1 VADRRFFESAR
12 DCSIRLDAT
21 AAAGATIRLSMLS
34 STELV
39 LRTAAISLALMLALN
54 SLRLARRPRLA
65 LLPLM
70 VCLAAY
76 LVCSAPGA
84 LCLVEAWLAP
94 LLLASIVFPFAYW
107 WLAHTAFEDRD
118 DLPWAARAGLG
129 VQLLGGAMLAA
140 RVLPTLACDVL
151 HGVLHA
157 VGTAFVL
164 VALWRIWRS
173 RRDDLVAG
181 RRSLRFWLLGYT
193 GLHGLAVLLVEWSFG
208 PALPPPWL
216 ALLNVAMITAALV
229 AALTFLMQMRLAAL
243 HTLFGDSAP
252 PSRAQPVRES
262 PGAAVVPSADEA
274 WLERLRTLMSIE
286 RVYLDASL
294 SPASLAQQLGLP
306 EYRLR
311 ELINRRL
318 AFRNFPSFVNH
329 YRLEDVRAKLADPGF
344 DRRPVLT
351 LALEAGFG
359 SIGPFNR
366 AFRERYGVTPTAY
379 RGARNNVLPAWHAA
393 AQRE

>member
-1 VADRRFFESAR
+1 
-12 DCSIRLDAT
+12 
-21 AAAGATIRLSMLS
+21 MPS

-39 LRTAAISLALMLALN
+39 LRTAAVSLALVLALN

-70 VCLAAY
+70 VCIASY
-76 LVCSAPGA
+76 LVCSAPG
-84 LCLVEAWLAP
+84 LPCLAVLWLAP
-94 LLLASIVFPFAYW
+94 LLIASIVFPFAYW

-118 DLPWAARAGLG
+118 DLPWLAGAGLA
-129 VQLLGGAMLAA
+129 VQLAGGAMLAA
-140 RVLPTLACDVL
+140 GVLPTLACDVL

-157 VGTAFVL
+157 IGTAFVL

-173 RRDDLVAG
+173 GAVDLVAG
-181 RRSLRFWLLGYT
+181 RRSLRFWLLAYA
-193 GLHGLAVLLVEWSFG
+193 GLHGLAVLLVEWRFG

-216 ALLNVAMITAALV
+216 ALLNVAMITVALGATFAFLMHVRPAAL
-229 AALTFLMQMRLAAL
+229 Q
-243 HTLFGDSAP
+243 TLFGDAAPRPWPQALRAPAAPVAAP
-252 PSRAQPVRES
+252 PD
-262 PGAAVVPSADEA
+262 DE
-274 WLERLRTLMSIE
+274 WLERLRTLMSSE

-318 AFRNFPSFVNH
+318 GFRNFPSFVNH
-329 YRLEDVRAKLADPGF
+329 YRLEDVRAKLADPSF

-379 RGARNNVLPAWHAA
+379 RGARDKASPPAW
-393 AQRE
+393 QTVGLRE